1 MVAPLGN
8 NGIYPP
14 PGMFPPPFDSA
25 IPGLTP
31 PNTTPQPTAVEDTKP
46 KTYETKKQSE
56 FAKAIADA
64 GKFLEAHGGNLHDQ
78 TFTLEGMQALLASS
92 LLDPKDPSSKIPKIP
107 KEVQKFL
114 PGIDKLLTSV
124 SDHVD
129 DNESLQSVTDE
140 PDYVT
145 FGDGKATAYINKDQ
159 AGTTQTTHTVD
170 LKNQAVATSVTTT
183 DGQTVAVQADI
194 NDMTFGSTYD
204 GGEDKM
210 KASGQVDLH
219 EQKLST
225 SLTSTDGQKMTLG
238 GDLNDRTV
246 TTTYDGGKDK
256 VSAGVN
262 ADLRKGTAGANL
274 TSADDATSGSANVRL
289 NGPFQADVG
298 IKHTDNPESGNQDG
312 ESTQSGNFSF
322 GQRTGFSV
330 STSTYGTEL
339 VENDDGEMEEQVK
352 EQGGLNAAF
361 VYDQGT
367 GQVEMSGG
375 AKRHVNAG
383 FSAGGTDGTKVNL
396 TLGDKV
402 VGSQL
407 DEVSANV
414 HVKQGLVDVKV
425 KAAGYGAQFK
435 QDGSG
440 VTVGLDSPIAV
451 GGKVNVS
458 RSNDVIA
465 DAEVCG
471 QDGAP
476 DMRTVTVSDDN
487 QWGATIKYTDA
498 SSGVTGSVTVEK
510 TKKQDYGL
518 TLINQEAVPPLTA
531 LETEKAAL
539 LKEKTALEGTEK
551 KTKDAL
557 TKLESEYRTVQE
569 HQEKPKLTAEGRAEK
584 LTDLRT
590 QIATQQQALATV
602 QAQAPEREARIRALD
617 QQLTS
622 LDSQIETVEGQR
634 LAYAERVNG
643 QVEAYLNTEDPAQG
657 AALAAQ
663 LQPGEQVTVHRER
676 EIGTGVSGG
685 HKDAGT
691 LSFKNDRTVIQ
702 DLSISGLG
710 DQKVRITVG
719 RSTERDRDLGL
730 ELVDGIAQAD
740 GTFERDRGQSY
751 TVDLDL
757 STPEGQATY
766 AEIMGSTERM
776 GKQLPDL
783 QNGTGVSIISHT
795 YEQRQAHERNNGL
808 NVSGEITLGRTREAD
823 FSSTVDNVGG
833 SYTFSGS
840 VTRSE
845 TQDSK
850 KHGAIPKLLG
860 QENRVTGG
868 NYRLEE
874 CDDNSFTLTLHVAD
888 ERVTHREAKRYGNIY
903 QQATASGQP
912 DLTRATAKQ
921 GNDGSGM
928 TLDIQLSLKPEDLDA
943 IVNADRAT
951 LVKVAKETP
960 GIGPLEA
967 IKLDRQLAK
976 AERRAREES
985 EEQGMT
991 REQSDASIK
1000 AARSRATLE
1009 FVERHGEQALPFL
1022 QKVTGGQIAVVEE
1035 ATRVKRSGYSPD
1047 TAISSTRLQTIQTR
1061 SADINK
1067 DHQVSREE
1075 AKDGR
1080 DMHRELAQAEAQI
1093 QASITA
1099 LANDPLIPD
1108 SDRCGADGTTVEV
1121 KGKATLTAELEAR
1134 KQEVVAAREALE
1146 TSGVLQKHTSYN
1158 PEDIAPADSLTA
1170 MHSRID
1176 TMKSDGI
1183 IDKQEALEARQM
1195 RRKLED
1201 SQEDIGLALS
1211 ELKALPGDH
1220 SAQIAALEARQ
1231 TELKQVL
1238 DRLIQERMTYAHQ

>member
-8 NGIYPP
+8 SGIYPP

-25 IPGLTP
+25 IPGLAVA
-31 PNTTPQPTAVEDTKP
+31 TTPQPVTVADNKP

-56 FAKAIADA
+56 FAKAIAEA
-64 GKFLEAHGGNLHDQ
+64 GKFLEAHGGNLQDQ
-78 TFTLEGMQALLASS
+78 TFTFEGIQALLAST

-124 SDHVD
+124 SDHVEN
-129 DNESLQSVTDE
+129 NEALQSVAEE
-140 PDYVT
+140 PSYVS

-170 LKNQAVATSVTTT
+170 LKNQAVGTSITSTGGETVT
-183 DGQTVAVQADI
+183 AQADI
-194 NDMTFGSTYD
+194 NDMTFGGTYN

-225 SLTSTDGQKMTLG
+225 SVTSTDGQKMSVG
-238 GDLNDRTV
+238 GDLNDRTLQ
-246 TTTYDGGKDK
+246 TTYDGG
-256 VSAGVN
+256 AGKISTGANV
-262 ADLRKGTAGANL
+262 DLRKGTAGANL
-274 TSADDATSGSANVRL
+274 TSADDGTSGNANVRFK
-289 NGPFQADVG
+289 GPFQADVG
-298 IKHTDNPESGNQDG
+298 IKRTDTPESGNQDG
-312 ESTQSGNFSF
+312 ESTQSGNFYF
-322 GQRTGFSV
+322 GQRTGFAV

-339 VENDDGEMEEQVK
+339 VANDDGEMQEKVK

-361 VYDQGT
+361 IYDQGT

-375 AKRHVNAG
+375 AKRHAQAG
-383 FSAGGTDGTKVNL
+383 FSAGGTEGTKLNL

-402 VGSQL
+402 VGDQL

-440 VTVGLDSPIAV
+440 VTVGIDSPVGI

-465 DAEVCG
+465 DQEVCG

-487 QWGATIKYTDA
+487 QWGATVKYTDA
-498 SSGVTGSVTVEK
+498 TSGITGSVTVEK
-510 TKKQDYGL
+510 TKQQDYGL
-518 TLINQEAVPPLTA
+518 TLVNQEAVPSLTP
-531 LETEKAAL
+531 LETQKATL
-539 LKEKTALEGTEK
+539 LKEKSELEGAEK
-551 KTKDAL
+551 KAKEAL
-557 TKLESEYRTVQE
+557 TKLESEYKTVQE
-569 HQEKPKLTAEGRAEK
+569 HQEKPRLTAEGRAEK
-584 LTDLRT
+584 LTDLRA
-590 QIATQQQALATV
+590 QIAAQTQVLADKKAKTPEQQTRISAI
-602 QAQAPEREARIRALD
+602 AQEVA
-617 QQLTS
+617 S
-622 LDSQIETVEGQR
+622 LDSQIEALADQR

-643 QVEAYLNTEDPAQG
+643 QVEAYLNTEDPTQG

-663 LQPGEQVTVHRER
+663 LQPGEKVTVHRER

-702 DLSISGLG
+702 DLSIAGLG

-751 TVDLDL
+751 TVDIDL

-766 AEIMGSTERM
+766 ADIMGSTERM
-776 GKQLPDL
+776 GKKLPDL
-783 QNGTGVSIISHT
+783 QNGTGVSVVSHT
-795 YEQRQAHERNNGL
+795 YDQRQAHERGRAL
-808 NVSGEITLGRTREAD
+808 NLGGEITLGRTREAD
-823 FSSTVDNVGG
+823 FSSTVDNIGG
-833 SYTFSGS
+833 NYTFSGS

-845 TQDSK
+845 TQDSR

-860 QENRVTGG
+860 QENRITGG

-874 CDDNSFTLTLHVAD
+874 CEDNSFTLTLHVKD
-888 ERVTHREAKRYGNIY
+888 ERVTHKEAKRYGNIY

-912 DLTRATAKQ
+912 DLTRATARQ
-921 GNDGSGM
+921 GNDRSAM
-928 TLDIQLSLKPEDLDA
+928 TMDIQLSLKPEDLDT
-943 IVNADRAT
+943 IVNADRST

-991 REQSDASIK
+991 PEQSDASIK

-1035 ATRVKRSGYSPD
+1035 ATSVTRSGYSPD
-1047 TAISSTRLQTIQTR
+1047 KAISSKRLQTLQTH
-1061 SADINK
+1061 SAALNK
-1067 DHQVSREE
+1067 DHQISRAE

-1099 LANDPLIPD
+1099 LAHDPLIPD
-1108 SDRCGADGTTVEV
+1108 SDRCGADGTTVET
-1121 KGKATLTAELEAR
+1121 KGKASLSAELEAR
-1134 KQEVVAAREALE
+1134 KQEIVAAREALE
-1146 TSGVLQKHTSYN
+1146 SSGVLQKHTSYN
-1158 PEDIAPADSLTA
+1158 PEDIAPTADLSA
-1170 MHSRID
+1170 MNSRID
-1176 TMKSDGI
+1176 AMKSDGI
-1183 IDKQEALEARQM
+1183 IDKQEAQEARQM

-1201 SQEDIGLALS
+1201 SQEDVGLALN

-1220 SAQIAALEARQ
+1220 GAAITALEARLA
-1231 TELKQVL
+1231 ELKQVV
-1238 DRLIQERMTYAHQ
+1238 DRLVQERMTYAHQ